1 MSSHFRTSTL
11 IGSMK
16 FSKSKW
22 LTYTFFVGLIPV
34 FTRLLA
40 WAITHAGAVSPLA
53 ASDFVYFG
61 LVPHISIINEL
72 EYLSSL
78 VLFCR
83 SINFLKS
90 DDVASSF
97 EVGVKMLII
106 YCMPWEHLVP
116 RLALAVRYGH
126 CYIQEKNSA
135 RECESLKNLTISG
148 EAS

>member
-1 MSSHFRTSTL
+1 MSPHTSTF
-11 IGSMK
+11 IESMK

-61 LVPHISIINEL
+61 LVLHISIINEL

-97 EVGVKMLII
+97 EVGVKMLNNLL
-106 YCMPWEHLVP
+106 YAMGAFGA
-116 RLALAVRYGH
+116 ALGIGGTIWSLLYTRKEFRKRMREP
-126 CYIQEKNSA
+126 EKLNDF
-135 RECESLKNLTISG
+135 R
-148 EAS
+148 